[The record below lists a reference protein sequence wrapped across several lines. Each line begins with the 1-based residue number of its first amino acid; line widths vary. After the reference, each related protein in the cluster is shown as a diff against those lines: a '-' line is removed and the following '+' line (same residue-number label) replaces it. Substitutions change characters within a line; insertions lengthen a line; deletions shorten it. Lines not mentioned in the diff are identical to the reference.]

1 MAVIDAVALQLD
13 AEICHRIGHVLR
25 MQGLVVIC
33 ITCDGAGDD
42 DNLLVITQERNQGS
56 MISSSAERHKI
67 SSAVED
73 IVNKI
78 VQ

>member
-1 MAVIDAVALQLD
+1 
-13 AEICHRIGHVLR
+13 

-78 VQ
+78 AQ